1 MTTIKFD
8 GCFIMFKYVIIYNC
22 NEYNANILDTIEDL
36 FLKNYIS
43 FKYSYPRIIKSD
55 KFIFN
60 KKIIFCM

>member
-1 MTTIKFD
+1 
-8 GCFIMFKYVIIYNC
+8 MFKYVIIYNC